1 MRIFLAQT
9 NQKVGDI
16 RGNTDKILAVL
27 KKFKADLYVFPELT
41 ITGYVPNDLLLKRR
55 FIEEN
60 LSAFERIIKNSR
72 GKTIILGF
80 IDRIKEKIYN
90 SAAIIQNS
98 SLLGIYRKQHLPN
111 YHIFDEKR
119 WFSQGNNPEI
129 FDVCGKIIG
138 INICEDIWFPDI
150 TKFQTGEGAEIIIN
164 ISASPYSE
172 GKIKKI
178 ESVLL
183 SRHKENNNIPIIYVN
198 QVGAQD
204 GIIFFGHSML
214 VKDGKISAC
223 KDFEEDFKIVE
234 IYK

>member
-138 INICEDIWFPDI
+138 INICEDIWFPE
-150 TKFQTGEGAEIIIN
+150 TARKQKELGAGLIIN

-172 GKIKKI
+172 GKIEKI
-178 ESVLL
+178 EKILKG
-183 SRHKENNNIPIIYVN
+183 RWDETGIPILFVN
-198 QVGAQD
+198 QVGSQD
-204 GIIFFGHSML
+204 GIVYYGHSMFFDNGRII
-214 VKDGKISAC
+214 KKA
-223 KDFEEDFKIVE
+223 KDFEEEILIVE
-234 IYK
+234 V